1 MNKRTR
7 KNHADKPSQCGK
19 QCRFRKELHENIL
32 PACTE
37 RLSDTD
43 FSRSFRNRY
52 QHDIHNPDTADQKG
66 NRRNAANCRRET
78 AHDTIHLFHFIL
90 NGRNIPVLGFTIFHT
105 GKIILDIRIQAI
117 HFLYCK
123 ILFPIIANHR
133 ESICGS
139 RKNRPW
145 HKGLSVF
152 VLRAHKQFF
161 YRTQILSI
169 DCDNGKI
176 LYLSMK
182 VRSKMLSCGIF
193 GTEKL
198 QCRVLG
204 NHDDRLPLTHVL
216 LRKCPSV

>member
-1 MNKRTR
+1 MNKCTG
-7 KNHADKPSQCGK
+7 KNHADKASQCGK
-19 QCRFRKELHENIL
+19 QCRLRKKLHKDIL
-32 PACTE
+32 PTRTKC
-37 RLSDTD
+37 LSNTD
-43 FSRSFRNRY
+43 FSCPFRNRN
-52 QHDIHNPDTADQKG
+52 QHNIHNADTAYQKR
-66 NRRNAANCRRET
+66 NRSNTSDCRGET
-78 AHDTIHLFHFIL
+78 AHKTVHLLHFIL

-123 ILFPIIANHR
+123 ILFPIIANRR

-161 YRTQILSI
+161 DRAQILSI
-169 DCDNGKI
+169 NRDNGKI
-176 LYLSMK
+176 LYLSTK
-182 VRSKMLSCGIF
+182 VRSKMFSCGIF

-198 QCRVLG
+198 
-204 NHDDRLPLTHVL
+204 
-216 LRKCPSV
+216 